1 MEIYGKKIIVKM
13 KQFSCNSSD
22 MQMSAPLLKF
32 ITIFSYLTKDL
43 APNPLKQEKDKGRYI
58 YNNLQPSNSTVGFPH
73 FTIFIKYSF
82 DE

>member
-1 MEIYGKKIIVKM
+1 MAKGRIIKAVSQWTKEIRRKWRFMEKIIVGM

-43 APNPLKQEKDKGRYI
+43 APNPLKQEKRQG
-58 YNNLQPSNSTVGFPH
+58 
-73 FTIFIKYSF
+73 
-82 DE
+82 